1 MQKRKAVLEGRLCM
15 SAKKRVVCFYRV
27 STKKQMIEEDIPMQ
41 RNACMKFITA
51 HKEWEYIKEYSE
63 KGVSGFKVKAEN
75 REVLEQLR
83 ADAMKNQFD
92 AVLVFMFDR
101 LGRMEEETP
110 YVLKWFIDHG
120 IEMWSVKEGQ
130 RVLDNHTDTL
140 INYITFWQAEGESK
154 KIQQRTLEAKKQM
167 ADAGKYL
174 GGPPPFGY
182 THIST
187 GEHNAK
193 GSYLKGFGSRRN
205 ARELNQNQIESKK
218 GKQWS
223 GSTIMGIL
231 KNTIYKGYFT
241 YGRNTDTFMDKKYTN
256 QSQCKVSRARYQE
269 LAIISEEQWEEVQNI
284 IKTRAV
290 TAPGNIPRQT
300 KSPLLLTGLAYCRYC
315 GARLTLHYS
324 YTKAENGKSSK
335 KRKAYYICYGRRNG
349 QNDCSSSYYPAER
362 IEGAVLEEIS
372 RLLGR
377 MKQLDFKETLIHNF

>member
-1 MQKRKAVLEGRLCM
+1 M

-193 GSYLKGFGSRRN
+193 GRLPKRFRLQTECTGTKSKPNRIQE
-205 ARELNQNQIESKK
+205 RETVV
-218 GKQWS
+218 W
-223 GSTIMGIL
+223 
-231 KNTIYKGYFT
+231 IYYHG
-241 YGRNTDTFMDKKYTN
+241 NIKKYH
-256 QSQCKVSRARYQE
+256 
-269 LAIISEEQWEEVQNI
+269 I
-284 IKTRAV
+284 
-290 TAPGNIPRQT
+290 
-300 KSPLLLTGLAYCRYC
+300 
-315 GARLTLHYS
+315 
-324 YTKAENGKSSK
+324 
-335 KRKAYYICYGRRNG
+335 
-349 QNDCSSSYYPAER
+349 
-362 IEGAVLEEIS
+362 
-372 RLLGR
+372 
-377 MKQLDFKETLIHNF
+377 